1 MLNVEVWEARTYV
14 KQSDGEDYEFQ
25 DDISLGNFRV
35 AALPAAG
42 ERIVITAYGAP
53 DYGEG
58 FSENIYVVQEVWHVA
73 RHIDPTG
80 GQVTDWRETDN
91 EPSAKVFVAFSH
103 SRGGFHRSD
112 RNHDLRRI
120 IIPVQDQP

>member
-1 MLNVEVWEARTYV
+1 MLNIEVWEARTYV

-58 FSENIYVVQEVWHVA
+58 SRRTSTSFKRFGMLPAISIRRGA
-73 RHIDPTG
+73 R
-80 GQVTDWRETDN
+80 
-91 EPSAKVFVAFSH
+91 
-103 SRGGFHRSD
+103 
-112 RNHDLRRI
+112 
-120 IIPVQDQP
+120 